1 MTRRRIVRPRRG
13 VGLPE
18 LMVGLLI
25 MGIIG
30 TAAVRTFLSQP
41 RLADLQHKRLA
52 ARSVSRASLNLL
64 LSEMR
69 MVETGNGV
77 AAASAAAGASS
88 ITLRI
93 PIAMGLVCGTTAGAT
108 VISMMPTDSVM
119 LATAALSGYAY
130 RTAAG
135 SYSYTEGA
143 LTVAAGGAATC
154 TAAGITTVTGGRII
168 SVTPAL
174 PAAADAGTP
183 AFLYQR
189 VRYGFAPSAAFTGRP
204 GLWRTLEAI
213 NASEEIA
220 APFDVASGFRFYRN
234 TNDTSDVVV
243 PPLSEIM
250 GVEFVSAGASERP
263 RHGRNTPETAVL
275 RTGVFFT
282 NRNN

>member
-18 LMVGLLI
+18 LLVGLVI

-30 TAAVRTFLSQP
+30 TAAVRTFVSQT

-52 ARSVSRASLNLL
+52 ARTVSRASLNLL
-64 LSEMR
+64 LSDMR
-69 MVETGNGV
+69 MVETGSGV

-93 PIAMGLVCGTTAGAT
+93 PIAMGIVCGTSAGTT
-108 VISMMPTDSVM
+108 VISMMPTDSVI
-119 LATAALSGYAY
+119 LATAALSGHAY

-135 SYSYTEGA
+135 TYTYMEGA
-143 LTVAAGGAATC
+143 VTVGAGSVPTC
-154 TAAGITTVTGGRII
+154 TGAGITTVTGGRII
-168 SVTPAL
+168 SVTPTL

-183 AFLYQR
+183 VFLYQR
-189 VRYGFAPSAAFTGRP
+189 VRYGFAPSAAFSGRV
-204 GLWRTLEAI
+204 GLWRTLEAT
-213 NASEEIA
+213 NVSEEVA
-220 APFDVASGFRFYRN
+220 APFDTSSRFRFYRN
-234 TNDTSDVVV
+234 TNDTSDVAL
-243 PPLSEIM
+243 PPLNEIM
-250 GVEFVSAGASERP
+250 GIEFVSAGASETSRY
-263 RHGRNTPETAVL
+263 GRSTPETAVL